1 MTVIYFLLAG
11 FLIGLTLR
19 NFNKAFFL
27 NRIFD
32 RMVNGAIFLLLF
44 SLGLLV
50 GSNEKI
56 LNNFSEIG
64 FVAILIS
71 LSGILGSLIIG
82 FFINKFFYGDKNEK

>member
-11 FLIGLTLR
+11 FLIGLILR
-19 NFNKAFFL
+19 KFNKEFIL
-27 NRIFD
+27 NLIFE

-71 LSGILGSLIIG
+71 LSGILGSLFIG
-82 FFINKFFYGDKNEK
+82 FFINKFFYGDENEK